1 MRLLLP
7 ACFIILLFSITA
19 TAQTDSITEQ
29 INEQVWKPF
38 INTFNNM
45 YTEGFMALHSKK
57 LLRIPEDN
65 NRIYNYDEYVQNIKT
80 SNENGKKNKIR
91 QSIEL
96 RFTNRFIQNE
106 QAFETGY
113 YKTTVVE
120 PDGLKRNSYGK
131 FHVLLQKERDV
142 WKILLD
148 TDAADNVDEAT
159 FQKGKPIK

>member
-19 TAQTDSITEQ
+19 TAQTDSLTEQ

-120 PDGLKRNSYGK
+120 PDGLKLAITVSFQSIRFNHRCFIIACFK
-131 FHVLLQKERDV
+131 CLF
-142 WKILLD
+142 ILY
-148 TDAADNVDEAT
+148 
-159 FQKGKPIK
+159 KPVCKP